1 MAGGAERGRHYYR
14 PVGAHEIHHLVR
26 EYGIVLVFL
35 AVALQAMGPPV
46 PGTTVLIAAAVY
58 AATGGLPIAGVIAAG
73 ALGVLVGTTV
83 GYGLGRWGGERLLLV
98 LGGRLRQNAERVQQL
113 RRAFAAHGGVWL
125 LVGRFFTGGRNVM
138 GVLAGSSGMAL
149 TRFLAISAVAAFAWT
164 LVTSL
169 EYYFFGH
176 ALLAAGTWLKV
187 LLVCAGIAWMVIS
200 LGLLRRRALRHLHA
214 AGESGSV

>member
-1 MAGGAERGRHYYR
+1 
-14 PVGAHEIHHLVR
+14 VGAHEIHHLVR
-26 EYGIVLVFL
+26 EYGILLVFL

-73 ALGVLVGTTV
+73 ALGVLVGTTA
-83 GYGLGRWGGERLLLV
+83 GYGIGRWGGERLLLG
-98 LGGRLRQNAERVQQL
+98 LGGRTRQDPERVQQL

-125 LVGRFFTGGRNVM
+125 VVGRFFTGGRNVM
-138 GVLAGSSGMAL
+138 GILAGASGMAL
-149 TRFLAISAVAAFAWT
+149 DRFVAISAAAALAWT
-164 LVTSL
+164 MVNGL

-187 LLVCAGIAWMVIS
+187 VLIAAGIAWMVLS
-200 LGLLRRRALRHLHA
+200 FGLLRRRALRHLQA
-214 AGESGSV
+214 AAATGESR

>member
-1 MAGGAERGRHYYR
+1 M
-14 PVGAHEIHHLVR
+14 GAHEIHHLVR

-73 ALGVLVGTTV
+73 VFGVLVGTTV
-83 GYGLGRWGGERLLLV
+83 GYGIGRWGGERLLLV
-98 LGGRLRQNAERVQQL
+98 LGGRMRQSPERVQQM

-125 LVGRFFTGGRNVM
+125 VVGRFFTGGRNVM
-138 GVLAGSSGMAL
+138 GVLAGASGMAL
-149 TRFLAISAVAAFAWT
+149 TRFVPISAAAALAWT
-164 LVTSL
+164 VVTAL
-169 EYYFFGH
+169 EYYWFGH

-187 LLVCAGIAWMVIS
+187 LLVGAGIAWMVIS
-200 LGLLRRRALRHLHA
+200 FGLLRRRALRHLQA
-214 AGESGSV
+214 ATATGESR

>member
-1 MAGGAERGRHYYR
+1 
-14 PVGAHEIHHLVR
+14 VGAHEIHHLIR
-26 EYGIVLVFL
+26 EYGIALVFL

-83 GYGLGRWGGERLLLV
+83 GYGVGRWGGERLLLA
-98 LGGRLRQNAERVQQL
+98 LGGWIRQSPERVQQL

-138 GVLAGSSGMAL
+138 GVLAGASGMAL
-149 TRFLAISAVAAFAWT
+149 TRFLLISAAAALAWT
-164 LVTSL
+164 LVNAL
-169 EYYFFGH
+169 EYYWFGH
-176 ALLAAGTWLKV
+176 VLLAAGTWLKV
-187 LLVCAGIAWMVIS
+187 ILVGAGIAWMVIS
-200 LGLLRRRALRHLHA
+200 FGLLRRRALRHLQA
-214 AGESGSV
+214 AGEAR

>member
-1 MAGGAERGRHYYR
+1 MGT
-14 PVGAHEIHHLVR
+14 HEIHHLIR
-26 EYGIVLVFL
+26 EYGIALVFL

-83 GYGLGRWGGERLLLV
+83 GYGVGRWGGERLLLA
-98 LGGRLRQNAERVQQL
+98 LGGWIRQSPERVQQL

-138 GVLAGSSGMAL
+138 GVLAGASGMAL
-149 TRFLAISAVAAFAWT
+149 TRFLLISAAAALAWT
-164 LVTSL
+164 LVNAL
-169 EYYFFGH
+169 EYYWFGH
-176 ALLAAGTWLKV
+176 VLLAAGTWLKV
-187 LLVCAGIAWMVIS
+187 ILVGAGIAWMVIS
-200 LGLLRRRALRHLHA
+200 FGLLRRRALRHLQA
-214 AGESGSV
+214 AGEAR

>member
-1 MAGGAERGRHYYR
+1 M
-14 PVGAHEIHHLVR
+14 
-26 EYGIVLVFL
+26 LVFL

-73 ALGVLVGTTV
+73 VLGVLVGTTV
-83 GYGLGRWGGERLLLV
+83 GYGVGRWGGERLLLT
-98 LGGRLRQNAERVQQL
+98 LGERFRQNPERVQQL

-125 LVGRFFTGGRNVM
+125 LVGRFLTGGRNVM
-138 GVLAGSSGMAL
+138 GLLAGATGMAF
-149 TRFLAISAVAAFAWT
+149 TRFMPISAAAALAWT
-164 LVTSL
+164 TVSAL

-187 LLVCAGIAWMVIS
+187 VLLGAGIAWMVIS
-200 LGLLRRRALRHLHA
+200 FGLLRRRALRHLEA
-214 AGESGSV
+214 APATGESR

>member
-1 MAGGAERGRHYYR
+1 MGT
-14 PVGAHEIHHLVR
+14 HEIHHLIR
-26 EYGIVLVFL
+26 EYGIALVFL

-83 GYGLGRWGGERLLLV
+83 GYGVGRWGGERLLLAV
-98 LGGRLRQNAERVQQL
+98 GGWIRQSPERVQQL

-138 GVLAGSSGMAL
+138 GVLAGASGMAL
-149 TRFLAISAVAAFAWT
+149 TRFLLISAAAALAWT
-164 LVTSL
+164 LVNAL
-169 EYYFFGH
+169 EYYWFGH
-176 ALLAAGTWLKV
+176 VLLAAGTWLKV
-187 LLVCAGIAWMVIS
+187 ILVGAGIAWMVIS
-200 LGLLRRRALRHLHA
+200 FGLLRRRALRHLQA
-214 AGESGSV
+214 AGEAR

>member
-1 MAGGAERGRHYYR
+1 MGT
-14 PVGAHEIHHLVR
+14 HEIHHLIR
-26 EYGIVLVFL
+26 EYGIALVFL

-83 GYGLGRWGGERLLLV
+83 GYGVGRWGGERLLLA
-98 LGGRLRQNAERVQQL
+98 LGGWIRQSPERVQQL

-138 GVLAGSSGMAL
+138 GVLASASGMAL
-149 TRFLAISAVAAFAWT
+149 TRFLLISAAAALAWT
-164 LVTSL
+164 LVNAL
-169 EYYFFGH
+169 EYYWFGH
-176 ALLAAGTWLKV
+176 VLLAAGTWLKV
-187 LLVCAGIAWMVIS
+187 ILVGAGIAWMVIS
-200 LGLLRRRALRHLHA
+200 FGLLRRRALRHLQA
-214 AGESGSV
+214 AGEAR